1 MTGKV
6 KAWLMEMEDDAVDM
20 TRDEFIHKHGEYQV
34 DICDTINKVDA
45 DSYIQIKRGM
55 DCFTVRGL

>member
-6 KAWLMEMEDDAVDM
+6 KAWLMEMEEDAVDM
-20 TRDEFIHKHGEYQV
+20 TRDEFIAEHGEYEV
-34 DICDTINKVDA
+34 DIWDRVNEVDA

-55 DCFTVRGL
+55 DLFMVRGL